1 MAYKDLRE
9 YLETLKK
16 HEKLKVI
23 DKEVDKDWEI
33 SAVGRVAFQSINQK
47 DRPALMFT
55 NVKGYNTPVVFG
67 ILGGSRE
74 IYSLALGT
82 TEDKIQEK
90 WAEAQQRPIEPN
102 IVQTGPVKENILKG
116 DEIDVF
122 KFPVPTWTRE
132 HDPAPYLTSPF
143 IFTKDPETGEQNVGT
158 YRVQL
163 KEKNKLG
170 VWVNFVQHAR
180 KHVEMYD
187 ERNEPTPVAIVLG
200 TDPTIGLCSVAR
212 TVYGLDEVAVAG
224 GLRGEAV
231 DLVKCETVDLHVPAT
246 AEIVIEG
253 YFRPNELEIEGPF
266 GEYPGYMGPKAMS
279 YVMDVTCITH
289 RNDPIYQAFLSQMP
303 PSESSMIRSIGREA
317 AIYKTL
323 VKDLRLPVKDVHLL
337 EAGGAAAYLAISMKK
352 EHEGQVRQVMLGAW
366 SVDPTLAKFCVVV
379 DEDIDIRDQFM
390 LNWALSW
397 RVQPHKDIFIVE
409 DMPAVRLDP
418 SQAADE
424 VTQLDKSRRTSSKM
438 GIDATKKHQF
448 PAIAMPPEEDLKKV
462 RSNWGSYWNT
472 ENLVKTHL

>member
-9 YLETLKK
+9 YLDQLQQAG
-16 HEKLKVI
+16 KLKVI
-23 DKEVDKDWEI
+23 DQEVDKDWEI
-33 SAVGRVAFQSINQK
+33 SAVGRVAFQTITGPQ
-47 DRPALMFT
+47 RPALMFN
-55 NVKGYNTPVVFG
+55 NVKGYDIPVIFG
-67 ILGGSRE
+67 ILGGSRS
-74 IYSLALGT
+74 IYALALET

-90 WAEAQQRPIEPN
+90 WAEAQTNPIPPIPVE
-102 IVQTGPVKENILKG
+102 TGPVKENILKG
-116 DEIDVF
+116 DEVDVF
-122 KFPVPTWTRE
+122 KFPVPVWTVGE
-132 HDPAPYLTSPF
+132 DPGPYLTSPF
-143 IFTKDPETGEQNVGT
+143 IFTKDPETGIPNVGT

-163 KEKNKLG
+163 KERNKLG

-180 KHVEMYD
+180 KHKEMND
-187 ERNEPTPVAIVLG
+187 ARNEPTPVAIVLG

-212 TVYGLDEVAVAG
+212 MIYGLDELSAAG
-224 GLRGEAV
+224 GLRGEPV
-231 DLVKCETVDLHVPAT
+231 EVVKCETVDLMVPAH

-253 YFRPNELEIEGPF
+253 FFRTNELEEEGPF

-289 RNDPIYQAFLSQMP
+289 RNNPIYQAFLSQMP

-317 AIYKTL
+317 AIYKHL
-323 VKDLRLPVKDVHLL
+323 VKDLKLPVKDVHLL
-337 EAGGAAAYLAISMKK
+337 EAGGAAAYMAISMKK

-366 SVDPTLAKFCVVV
+366 SVDPTLGKFLVVV
-379 DEDIDIRDQFM
+379 DEDIDIRDQFQ

-397 RVQPHKDIFIVE
+397 RVQPHKDVFMIE

-424 VTQLDKSRRTSSKM
+424 VTQLDNSRRTSSKM

-448 PAIAMPPEEDLKKV
+448 PAVALPPKEHLEKV
-462 RSNWGSYWNT
+462 RANWEAYWG
-472 ENLVKTHL
+472 EPLRSTH